1 MTANTSDT
9 TPTLLKY
16 LESSETDFGPG
27 AKSGE
32 IDRFAIREKVALPI
46 DLVSYLQSING
57 TNGDY
62 APGMVALWRLDQFQ
76 RLSCE
81 LDGSKRESTALIQSA
96 YANAPVNADQYFVFA
111 DFMHEAKLYAIR
123 LADCVENGEVL
134 ILDGEPPRVVAK
146 SFSEFIELL
155 INDPAAIGGEPD

>member
-123 LADCVENGEVL
+123 F
-134 ILDGEPPRVVAK
+134 DGEPPRVVAK